1 MDLLISGATALLTL
15 LAKQTYDATSKTLV
29 KKTSDKL
36 ADITLTQANKILQ
49 LIKNKFPDKLDKLEA
64 TVNNSSDVMDA
75 EVIEEVAN
83 KDDEIK
89 KELEKL
95 GKMIQENSEAKQVI
109 NNSGFIFDLKGD
121 GNSVSIGD
129 VNITHK

>member
-1 MDLLISGATALLTL
+1 MELLTSGVTALLTL

-36 ADITLTQANKILQ
+36 ADIALTQANKILQ
-49 LIKNKFPDKLDKLEA
+49 LLKNKFPDKLNKLEA
-64 TVNNSSDVMDA
+64 TINNSSDVMDA

-83 KDDEIK
+83 KDNEIK

-95 GKMIQENSEAKQVI
+95 GEMIQENAEAKQVI

-121 GNSVSIGD
+121 GNSVSIGN